1 MKIADQFALELALE
15 QLLELTRSLDVAM
28 TGSLSISG
36 NLVHFDNNV
45 KDQTAKFN
53 NVRALVARHGD
64 LAGLIKQIK
73 QENIERKILDT
84 IKSTNKSF
92 ETYPT
97 PSKTIH

>member
-53 NVRALVARHGD
+53 NVRALVAHRGD
-64 LAGLIKQIK
+64 LVGLINHIK
-73 QENIERKILDT
+73 QENIERKVLET
-84 IKSTNKSF
+84 VKSTNKSVDA
-92 ETYPT
+92 YPA